1 MTGAIIPPHRRESPP
16 GVYWLLLAL
25 QSVGAAIVLWNGV
38 PFYRQLAS
46 DFANH
51 QPHPGIIWWAVASGV
66 VMQVAYWLRV
76 WLQPPLPPSG
86 YVVLGHLTAFVA
98 RLSFILASSTF
109 SVVFFLRFEQLSLPP
124 HRVLLIFVVLFSL
137 FCWSLELERLAK
149 ALQATKGNR

>member
-1 MTGAIIPPHRRESPP
+1 MNSAIIPPQQCESRPR
-16 GVYWLLLAL
+16 VYWVLLAL
-25 QSVGAAIVLWNGV
+25 QTVGAVIVLGNGV
-38 PFYRQLAS
+38 PFYRQLTI

-51 QPHPGIIWWAVASGV
+51 QPHPGIIWWAVAAGV
-66 VMQVAYWLRV
+66 LMQIAYWLRV
-76 WLQPPLPPSG
+76 WLQPPLPTSG

-124 HRVLLIFVVLFSL
+124 HRVVLMLVVLFSL

-149 ALQATKGNR
+149 ALQGTEVTR